1 MLLPVIKG
9 IGYDPVWFGVLVTL
23 MSTVGLISP
32 PVGLTVFVVQSQNPD
47 IPLQKI
53 FRGLMPFHYA
63 PCVLL
68 AALVV
73 FPPLALWLQCV
84 LK

>member
-1 MLLPVIKG
+1 
-9 IGYDPVWFGVLVTL
+9 

-47 IPLQKI
+47 VPLQKI
-53 FRGLMPFHYA
+53 FRGVMPFLYA
-63 PCVLL
+63 DCVLL
-68 AALVV
+68 AALVL
-73 FPPLALWLQCV
+73 FPGLALWLPGV